1 MWLPVGLAA
10 AGLLAILAEM
20 FLPTAGV
27 LGAAGLG
34 SIIASIVV
42 VFRRFG
48 GQTGALYLAAVAVL
62 IPVLIALYF
71 KYFPRSP
78 MGRWLMIRK
87 APGDGQDGARGV
99 QSGGGPPAEPGPYAG
114 LAGREGRTLTAL
126 HPVGL
131 VLIGDRKYSAVSG
144 GEFIERD
151 RQVKVLKVEGS
162 RILVRESMGGEA

>member
-42 VFRRFG
+42 VYRRFG
-48 GQTGALYLAAVAVL
+48 SLAGSLYLAAVAVL

-71 KYFPRSP
+71 KFFPRSP

-87 APGDGQDGARGV
+87 TP
-99 QSGGGPPAEPGPYAG
+99 GGGPAGGAEPGPYEG
-114 LAGREGRTLTAL
+114 LTGREGRTLTVL
-126 HPVGL
+126 RPVGL

-162 RILVRESMGGEA
+162 RILVRETTGGEA

>member
-1 MWLPVGLAA
+1 
-10 AGLLAILAEM
+10 
-20 FLPTAGV
+20 V

-71 KYFPRSP
+71 KYFPHSP
-78 MGRWLMIRK
+78 LARWLMIRK
-87 APGDGQDGARGV
+87 APGDGQDGGRGA
-99 QSGGGPPAEPGPYAG
+99 QSGGGPPAEPGPYEG

-144 GEFIERD
+144 GGFIERD

-162 RILVRESMGGEA
+162 RILVRETTGGEA

>member
-34 SIIASIVV
+34 SIVASIVV
-42 VFRRFG
+42 VYRRFG
-48 GQTGALYLAAVAVL
+48 SLAGSLYLAAVAVL

-71 KYFPRSP
+71 KFFPRSP
-78 MGRWLMIRK
+78 LGRWLMIRK
-87 APGDGQDGARGV
+87 APG
-99 QSGGGPPAEPGPYAG
+99 SGPGSEPGPYQE
-114 LAGREGRTLTAL
+114 LAGREGRTVTVL
-126 HPVGL
+126 HPVGQ

-151 RQVKVLKVEGS
+151 RTVKVLKVEGS
-162 RILVRESMGGEA
+162 RIVVRETTGGEA

>member
-42 VFRRFG
+42 VYRRFG
-48 GQTGALYLAAVAVL
+48 SLAGSLYLAAVAVL

-71 KYFPRSP
+71 KFFPRSP

-87 APGDGQDGARGV
+87 TPDAD
-99 QSGGGPPAEPGPYAG
+99 GGGPGAEPGPYG
-114 LAGREGRTLTAL
+114 ELAGREGRTLTVL
-126 HPVGL
+126 RPVGL
-131 VLIGDRKYSAVSG
+131 VRIGDRKYSAVSG

-162 RILVRESMGGEA
+162 RILVRETMGGEA

>member
-1 MWLPVGLAA
+1 MWLAVGLAA

-42 VFRRFG
+42 VYRGFG
-48 GQTGALYLAAVAVL
+48 SLAGSLYLAAVAVL

-71 KYFPRSP
+71 KFFPRSP
-78 MGRWLMIRK
+78 MGRWLMIREG
-87 APGDGQDGARGV
+87 PG
-99 QSGGGPPAEPGPYAG
+99 AEPSAVPGSYAE
-114 LAGREGRTLTAL
+114 LAGREGRTLTVL
-126 HPVGL
+126 HPVGQ
-131 VLIGDRKYSAVSG
+131 VRIGDRKYSAVSG

-151 RQVKVLKVEGS
+151 RRVVVLKVEGS
-162 RILVRESMGGEA
+162 RILVRETTGGEA

>member
-42 VFRRFG
+42 VYRRFG
-48 GQTGALYLAAVAVL
+48 SLAGSLYLAAVAVL

-71 KYFPRSP
+71 KFFPRSP

-87 APGDGQDGARGV
+87 GPG
-99 QSGGGPPAEPGPYAG
+99 AEPGPYAE
-114 LAGREGRTLTAL
+114 LTGREGRTLTVL
-126 HPVGL
+126 RPVGL
-131 VLIGDRKYSAVSG
+131 VLIEDRKYSAVSG

-162 RILVRESMGGEA
+162 RILVRETTGGEA

>member
-1 MWLPVGLAA
+1 MWLAVGLAA

-42 VFRRFG
+42 VYRHFG
-48 GQTGALYLAAVAVL
+48 SLTGSLYLAAVAVL
-62 IPVLIALYF
+62 IPALIALYF
-71 KYFPRSP
+71 KLFPRSP

-87 APGDGQDGARGV
+87 APGTGP
-99 QSGGGPPAEPGPYAG
+99 GGEPGAEPGPFAE

-126 HPVGL
+126 RPVGL

-144 GEFIERD
+144 GEFVERD
-151 RQVKVLKVEGS
+151 RRVKVLKVEGS
-162 RILVRESMGGEA
+162 RILVREITGGEA

>member
-1 MWLPVGLAA
+1 MWLAVGLAA

-42 VFRRFG
+42 VYRRFG
-48 GQTGALYLAAVAVL
+48 SLAGSLYLAAVAVL

-71 KYFPRSP
+71 KFFPHSP

-87 APGDGQDGARGV
+87 GPG
-99 QSGGGPPAEPGPYAG
+99 AEPGPYG
-114 LAGREGRTLTAL
+114 ELAGREGRTLTVL
-126 HPVGL
+126 RPVGL
-131 VLIGDRKYSAVSG
+131 VMIGDRKYSAVSG

-162 RILVRESMGGEA
+162 RILVRETTGGEA

>member
-34 SIIASIVV
+34 SIVASIVV
-42 VFRRFG
+42 VYRRFG
-48 GQTGALYLAAVAVL
+48 SLAGSLYLAAVAVL

-71 KYFPRSP
+71 KFFPRSP

-87 APGDGQDGARGV
+87 TPDA
-99 QSGGGPPAEPGPYAG
+99 GGGPGAEPGPYEG
-114 LAGREGRTLTAL
+114 LTGREGRTLTVL
-126 HPVGL
+126 RPVGL
-131 VLIGDRKYSAVSG
+131 VLIGDRKYSAVSA

-162 RILVRESMGGEA
+162 RILVRETTGGEA

>member
-48 GQTGALYLAAVAVL
+48 SLAGSLYLAAVAVL

-71 KYFPRSP
+71 KFFPRSP

-87 APGDGQDGARGV
+87 APGDGA
-99 QSGGGPPAEPGPYAG
+99 GGEPGPYEG
-114 LAGREGRTLTAL
+114 LAGREGRTLTVL
-126 HPVGL
+126 RPVGL

-162 RILVRESMGGEA
+162 RILVRESKGGEA

>member
-1 MWLPVGLAA
+1 MWLAVGLAA

-42 VFRRFG
+42 VYRRFG
-48 GQTGALYLAAVAVL
+48 SLAGSLYLAAVAVL

-71 KYFPRSP
+71 KFFPHSP

-87 APGDGQDGARGV
+87 GPG
-99 QSGGGPPAEPGPYAG
+99 AEPGPYG
-114 LAGREGRTLTAL
+114 ELAGREGRTLTVL
-126 HPVGL
+126 RPVGL
-131 VLIGDRKYSAVSG
+131 VRIGDRKYSAVSG
-144 GEFIERD
+144 GEFIERA

-162 RILVRESMGGEA
+162 RILVRETTGGEA

>member
-42 VFRRFG
+42 VYRRFG
-48 GQTGALYLAAVAVL
+48 SLAGSLYLAAVAVL

-71 KYFPRSP
+71 KFFPRSP

-87 APGDGQDGARGV
+87 MPGDGP
-99 QSGGGPPAEPGPYAG
+99 GGGSGAEPGPYEG
-114 LAGREGRTLTAL
+114 LAGREGRTLTVL
-126 HPVGL
+126 RPVGQ
-131 VLIGDRKYSAVSG
+131 VLIGDRKYSALSG

-162 RILVRESMGGEA
+162 RILVRETTGGEV

>member
-1 MWLPVGLAA
+1 MWLAVGLAA

-42 VFRRFG
+42 VYRRFG
-48 GQTGALYLAAVAVL
+48 SLAGSLYLAAVAVL

-71 KYFPRSP
+71 KFFPRSP
-78 MGRWLMIRK
+78 MGRWLMIRGT
-87 APGDGQDGARGV
+87 PGDGP
-99 QSGGGPPAEPGPYAG
+99 GGGPGGASAEQGSYAE
-114 LAGREGRTLTAL
+114 LAGREGRTLTVL
-126 HPVGL
+126 HPVGQ
-131 VLIGDRKYSAVSG
+131 VRIGDRKYSAVSG

-151 RQVKVLKVEGS
+151 RRVQVLKVEGS
-162 RILVRESMGGEA
+162 RILVRETTGGEA

>member
-34 SIIASIVV
+34 SIIASVVV

-48 GQTGALYLAAVAVL
+48 SLAGSLYLAAVAVL
-62 IPVLIALYF
+62 MPVLIALYF
-71 KYFPRSP
+71 KFFPRSP

-87 APGDGQDGARGV
+87 TPDADGGV
-99 QSGGGPPAEPGPYAG
+99 SGGAGGPYEE
-114 LAGREGRTLTAL
+114 LAGREGRTLTVL
-126 HPVGL
+126 RPVGL
-131 VLIGDRKYSAVSG
+131 VRIGDRKYSAVSG

-162 RILVRESMGGEA
+162 RILVRETMGGEA

>member
-10 AGLLAILAEM
+10 AGMLAILAEM

-27 LGAAGLG
+27 LGVAGLG

-42 VFRRFG
+42 VFFRFG
-48 GQTGALYLAAVAVL
+48 GQAGALYLAAVAVL

-71 KYFPRSP
+71 KFFPRSP

-87 APGDGQDGARGV
+87 APGEGPGGG
-99 QSGGGPPAEPGPYAG
+99 SGGFPSEGPTAEPGPYEG

-131 VLIGDRKYSAVSG
+131 VRIGDRKYSALSG
-144 GEFIERD
+144 GEFIEPD

-162 RILVRESMGGEA
+162 RILVREIKGGEA

>member
-42 VFRRFG
+42 VYRRFG
-48 GQTGALYLAAVAVL
+48 SLAGSLYLAAVAVL

-71 KYFPRSP
+71 KFFPHSP

-87 APGDGQDGARGV
+87 GPG
-99 QSGGGPPAEPGPYAG
+99 AEPGPYG
-114 LAGREGRTLTAL
+114 ELAGREGRTLTVL
-126 HPVGL
+126 RPVGL
-131 VLIGDRKYSAVSG
+131 VMIGDRKYSAVSG

-162 RILVRESMGGEA
+162 RILVRETTGGEA